1 MKPYLS
7 IQNKGLYYLFY
18 KSSVDNKIKR
28 CKVLPETSNIDEAEI
43 FKLNFI
49 KEQNETQQQV
59 IQESSSKTLF
69 LSQFIPKLYEYLS
82 HHVTQSTVALYH
94 TAFTNLIEIIGDK
107 LLTQITLFDIQDYKY
122 KISDRMKKIT
132 VNKNVKCIRAA
143 FNIAIERLE
152 LLEKNPAEKVELY
165 KIEKNRVQ
173 YLQKAEIEKILS
185 LIESQ
190 TYKNII
196 LFALYSGCRLNEILT
211 LQWKDLDFINNSIYI
226 GNKEDL
232 GHTVKNKKYRLL
244 SLTDELKNI
253 LIDNKEHNAEDFVF
267 VNKRGL
273 KYGKDIVSR
282 MFKYYCR
289 KAGLP
294 DYKFHYLRHT
304 FATTAIK
311 SGISIYHLK
320 EILGHSSIEVTAK
333 NYLHSTISDIQES
346 MSKVSYGLELEKK
359 DLIEEVRIAV

>member
-18 KSSVDNKIKR
+18 KSLEDNKIKR
-28 CKVLPETSNIDEAEI
+28 CKVLPETSIIAEAEK
-43 FKLNFI
+43 FKADFI
-49 KEQNETQQQV
+49 LK
-59 IQESSSKTLF
+59 IQEQAELQHTNLLNTSNKTLL
-69 LSQFIPKLYEYLS
+69 LSQFIPKLYEYLH
-82 HHVTQSTVALYH
+82 HHVTQTTLALYY
-94 TAFTNLIEIIGDK
+94 TAFNDLFESVGDK
-107 LLTQITLFDIQDYKY
+107 FLTQISIADIETYKY
-122 KISDRMKKIT
+122 TISNRMKKIT
-132 VNKNVKCIRAA
+132 VNKNIKCIRSA
-143 FNIAIERLE
+143 FNIAKDRFE

-165 KIEKNRVQ
+165 RIEKNRVQ

-185 LIESQ
+185 LIESK
-190 TYKNII
+190 TYRNII
-196 LFALYSGCRLNEILT
+196 LFALYSGLRLNEILT
-211 LQWKDLDFINNSIYI
+211 LQWKDIDFINNSIYI
-226 GNKEDL
+226 GNKAEL
-232 GHTVKNKKYRLL
+232 NHTTKSKKYRLL

-253 LIDNKEHNAEDFVF
+253 LTYNKEHKENEFVF
-267 VNKRGL
+267 INSHRL
-273 KYGKDIVSR
+273 PYRKDIISR

-289 KAGLP
+289 KADLP

-346 MSKVSYGLELEKK
+346 MAKVSYGLDLENKN
-359 DLIEEVRIAV
+359 VRLAV